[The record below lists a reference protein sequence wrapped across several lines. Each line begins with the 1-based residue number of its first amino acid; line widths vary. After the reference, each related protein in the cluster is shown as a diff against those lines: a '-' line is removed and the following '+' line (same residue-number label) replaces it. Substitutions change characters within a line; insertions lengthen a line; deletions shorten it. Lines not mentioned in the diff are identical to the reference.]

1 MTKSGHPRAARPD
14 VADDDPF
21 VASLM
26 TTPVVAIVPDAPLTV
41 ALRLLATRRVRHL
54 PVVDGSR
61 CLGVLLDT
69 DIAHLLAYSPRPTK
83 VPSLYAADV
92 CRTAPEVHA
101 RDRRSTAA
109 ARMRDANVDVALVMD
124 GDRLVGIVTST
135 DLVRSIAAD
144 VAPASPTHR
153 ARIRDVRPAD
163 SGQEPLTPGPTSG
176 RR

>member
-1 MTKSGHPRAARPD
+1 

-26 TTPVVAIVPDAPLTV
+26 TTPVVAIVPDAPLAV

-83 VPSLYAADV
+83 VPSLYAGDV
-92 CRTAPEVHA
+92 CRTVPEVHT

>member
-1 MTKSGHPRAARPD
+1 VTKNGHPRAARPD

-26 TTPVVAIVPDAPLTV
+26 TTPVVAIVPDAPLAV
-41 ALRLLATRRVRHL
+41 ALRLLTSRRVRHL

-69 DIAHLLAYSPRPTK
+69 DIAHLLAYSPRPTN

-92 CRTAPEVHA
+92 CRTAPEVHP

-109 ARMRDANVDVALVMD
+109 ARMRDSNVDFALVMD
-124 GDRLVGIVTST
+124 GDQLVGIVTST

-153 ARIRDVRPAD
+153 ARIRDVRPTE

>member
-1 MTKSGHPRAARPD
+1 VP
-14 VADDDPF
+14 DDDTF

-26 TTPVVAIVPDAPLTV
+26 TTPVVAIVPDAPLAV
-41 ALRLLATRRVRHL
+41 ALRLLTSRRVRHL

-69 DIAHLLAYSPRPTK
+69 DIAHLLAYSPRPTN

-92 CRTAPEVHA
+92 CRTAPEVHP

-109 ARMRDANVDVALVMD
+109 ARMRDSNLDFALVMD

>member
-1 MTKSGHPRAARPD
+1 VTKNGHPRAARPD

-26 TTPVVAIVPDAPLTV
+26 TTPVVAIVPDAPLAV
-41 ALRLLATRRVRHL
+41 ALRLLASRRVRHL
-54 PVVDGSR
+54 PVVEGSR

-69 DIAHLLAYSPRPTK
+69 DIAHLLAYSPRPTN
-83 VPSLYAADV
+83 VPSLYVADV
-92 CRTAPEVHA
+92 CRTAPEVHP

-109 ARMRDANVDVALVMD
+109 ARMRDSNVDFALVMD
-124 GDRLVGIVTST
+124 GDQLVGIVTST

-153 ARIRDVRPAD
+153 ARIRDVRPTE

>member
-1 MTKSGHPRAARPD
+1 MTKNGHPRAARPD

-26 TTPVVAIVPDAPLTV
+26 TTPVVAIVPDAPLAV
-41 ALRLLATRRVRHL
+41 ALRLLTSRRVRHL

-69 DIAHLLAYSPRPTK
+69 DIAHLLAYSPRPTN
-83 VPSLYAADV
+83 VPSLYVADV
-92 CRTAPEVHA
+92 CRTAPEVHP

-109 ARMRDANVDVALVMD
+109 ARMRDSNVDFALVMD
-124 GDRLVGIVTST
+124 GDQLVGIVTST

-153 ARIRDVRPAD
+153 ARIRDVRPTE

>member
-26 TTPVVAIVPDAPLTV
+26 TTPVVAIVPDAPLAV

-69 DIAHLLAYSPRPTK
+69 DIAHLLAYSPRPMN
-83 VPSLYAADV
+83 VASLYAADL
-92 CRTAPEVHA
+92 CRTAPVVHA
-101 RDRRSTAA
+101 RERRSTAA
-109 ARMRDANVDVALVMD
+109 GRMRDSNVDVALVMD

-144 VAPASPTHR
+144 AAPAPPAHDLGS
-153 ARIRDVRPAD
+153 RDVSPAD
-163 SGQEPLTPGPTSG
+163 SGQEPLTPGPASG

>member
-1 MTKSGHPRAARPD
+1 VTKNGHPRAARPD

-26 TTPVVAIVPDAPLTV
+26 TTPVVAIVPDAPLAV
-41 ALRLLATRRVRHL
+41 ALRLLTSRRVRHL

-69 DIAHLLAYSPRPTK
+69 DIAHLLAYSPRPTN
-83 VPSLYAADV
+83 VPSLYVADV
-92 CRTAPEVHA
+92 CRTAPEVHP

-109 ARMRDANVDVALVMD
+109 ARMRDSNVDFALVMD

>member
-26 TTPVVAIVPDAPLTV
+26 TTPVVAIVPDAPLAV

-69 DIAHLLAYSPRPTK
+69 EIAHLLAYSPRPTK

-101 RDRRSTAA
+101 RDDVPPRRPGCGT
-109 ARMRDANVDVALVMD
+109 R
-124 GDRLVGIVTST
+124 TST
-135 DLVRSIAAD
+135 SPSSWTATDSSGSSRAPISSVRS
-144 VAPASPTHR
+144 P
-153 ARIRDVRPAD
+153 
-163 SGQEPLTPGPTSG
+163 PTSLLLHRLIQPG
-176 RR
+176 FGTSVPPSRTRSH